1 MVTSTETCVICNK
14 QLNKHIDIGITT
26 ETCVICNKQL
36 NKIATPSHMSP
47 ATIERGVMCVC
58 YPCDILIS
66 VKVSP
71 LLCFQN

>member
-47 ATIERGVMCVC
+47 AKIERGVM
-58 YPCDILIS
+58 
-66 VKVSP
+66 
-71 LLCFQN
+71 